1 MPRALTLIPQTR
13 IETETIASP
22 TTAQEDVFQA
32 FHADLEARAKIA
44 TFPDGL
50 KRRGR

>member
-1 MPRALTLIPQTR
+1 MTRALTLIAPTR
-13 IETETIASP
+13 IESETIAP
-22 TTAQEDVFQA
+22 PATAPDDLFKA

-44 TFPDGL
+44 AFPDGL